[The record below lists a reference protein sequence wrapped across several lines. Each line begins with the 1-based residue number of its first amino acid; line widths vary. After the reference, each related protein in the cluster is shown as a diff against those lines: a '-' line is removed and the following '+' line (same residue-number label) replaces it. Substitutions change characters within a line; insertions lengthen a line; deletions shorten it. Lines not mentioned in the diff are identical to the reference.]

1 MIDSQG
7 SELPPDCLVYGRRMR
22 SAGGLVIACL
32 AVLAGGEVEAQKP
45 GQVIELTP
53 VGTPELREELFDSI
67 IEMTRRREAWS
78 PFKEEH
84 MGYDPLTEMEALR
97 SKIVNATTEE
107 DLYYGLA
114 LLSNARRDSHLYLT
128 PVPDGLKGPSFLR
141 FMLRFRFFLITV
153 TCMPQVSLCRA

>member
-1 MIDSQG
+1 
-7 SELPPDCLVYGRRMR
+7 
-22 SAGGLVIACL
+22 
-32 AVLAGGEVEAQKP
+32 
-45 GQVIELTP
+45 
-53 VGTPELREELFDSI
+53 
-67 IEMTRRREAWS
+67 
-78 PFKEEH
+78 

-128 PVPDGLKGPSFLR
+128 PVPDGLKGPSLPER